1 MENSSEQE
9 KHSNVIEFRKR
20 SSRVAKLLKEKCR
33 GSLDERRKSFWEIH
47 DYIRFGTKLEVEG
60 KLSQEFIEDVR
71 SLRKELKI
79 LAKNLKML
87 ESISPEDWILAGIM
101 DKKTVPD
108 DKFQQCLREHQD
120 DEDFKQIVSHFL
132 GEREKNNQ

>member
-1 MENSSEQE
+1 MEKPSEQE
-9 KHSNVIEFRKR
+9 EHSNVIELRKR

-60 KLSQEFIEDVR
+60 KLSQEFIEDVG

-87 ESISPEDWILAGIM
+87 ESISPEDWILVGIV

>member
-20 SSRVAKLLKEKCR
+20 SSRVAKLLKEKCK

>member
-20 SSRVAKLLKEKCR
+20 SSRVAELLKKKCR

-60 KLSQEFIEDVR
+60 KLSQEFIEDVG

-87 ESISPEDWILAGIM
+87 ESISPKEWILAGIM
-101 DKKTVPD
+101 DKKTVPP
-108 DKFQQCLREHQD
+108 DKFQQCLKENQND
-120 DEDFKQIVSHFL
+120 KDFQQIIRHFM